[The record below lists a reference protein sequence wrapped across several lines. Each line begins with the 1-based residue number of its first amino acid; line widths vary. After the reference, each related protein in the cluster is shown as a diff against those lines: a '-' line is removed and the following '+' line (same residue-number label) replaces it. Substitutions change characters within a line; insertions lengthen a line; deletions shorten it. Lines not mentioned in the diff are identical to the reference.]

1 MAMKDAK
8 IKYLEH
14 ELEEKERALDLL
26 RDVDRREVDRPASGG
41 DDGRVSTLERRVREL
56 EAMVKGLTEEF
67 LDLKALMLKMAKTLE
82 QQEPPPPRRTP
93 PARMAEPPAAAPTV
107 MIRPRNAEKLSPSAT
122 PVSARTPAVAESAPA
137 VSPEEMDMIMQP
149 DGTIRPE
156 VRLRNEYIIAPNGFQ
171 NKRQDRKSPGDHS
184 GRHVDAVIFA
194 EEKEL
199 PRPPKKR

>member
-26 RDVDRREVDRPASGG
+26 READRRDSGRPVAGS
-41 DDGRVSTLERRVREL
+41 DDNRTAALERRVREL
-56 EAMVKGLTEEF
+56 EAVLKGLTEEV
-67 LDLKALMLKMAKTLE
+67 LDLKAQVQKISRLLE
-82 QQEPPPPRRTP
+82 RDGSPV
-93 PARMAEPPAAAPTV
+93 PARIAPASRPTGSAEPAPTILV
-107 MIRPRNAEKLSPSAT
+107 HPRNVDKLSPQN
-122 PVSARTPAVAESAPA
+122 APA
-137 VSPEEMDMIMQP
+137 RPAEASPTPDEEMDLIMQP

-156 VRLRNEYIIAPNGFQ
+156 KRIGKEYIIAPNGFQ
-171 NKRQDRKSPGDHS
+171 NRRQDRKSGQDRA

>member
-26 RDVDRREVDRPASGG
+26 READRREPERPAGG
-41 DDGRVSTLERRVREL
+41 SDDGRIATLERRVREL
-56 EAMVKGLTEEF
+56 EAVVKGLTEEL
-67 LDLKALMLKMAKTLE
+67 LDLKALVQKISRTLE
-82 QQEPPPPRRTP
+82 REESPV
-93 PARMAEPPAAAPTV
+93 PARRAPTPRSNEPNEPAPTV
-107 MIRPRNAEKLSPSAT
+107 LVRPRNADKLSPQAP
-122 PVSARTPAVAESAPA
+122 PVQAGLQSAPA
-137 VSPEEMDMIMQP
+137 PADSSDEMDLIMQP

-156 VRLRNEYIIAPNGFQ
+156 KRIGKEYIIASNGFQ
-171 NKRQDRKSPGDHS
+171 NKRQDRKSGGERS

-194 EEKEL
+194 EEKEP